1 MQWLGIF
8 TVIAGLVTVGLVSI
22 LSSDQGGSSK
32 SSTGQQVLG
41 VILLISAMVFTGLHV
56 RKRKE
61 SENK

>member
-8 TVIAGLVTVGLVSI
+8 TVIAGLVTVGLVST
-22 LSSDQGGSSK
+22 LSSDQSGSSK

-41 VILLISAMVFTGLHV
+41 VILIISAMVFTGLHV

-61 SENK
+61 SKNK